1 MDEFEAVNIMS
12 VVTFSPLWT
21 ACISRHYCSL
31 HQTPSG
37 IIKDLKK
44 RRKEEKEKKDK
55 RKKKKEEKK
64 RKEKKMRLR

>member
-44 RRKEEKEKKDK
+44 RRKEEKKKEER
-55 RKKKKEEKK
+55 RKKKKEK
-64 RKEKKMRLR
+64 RREEKKMRLR